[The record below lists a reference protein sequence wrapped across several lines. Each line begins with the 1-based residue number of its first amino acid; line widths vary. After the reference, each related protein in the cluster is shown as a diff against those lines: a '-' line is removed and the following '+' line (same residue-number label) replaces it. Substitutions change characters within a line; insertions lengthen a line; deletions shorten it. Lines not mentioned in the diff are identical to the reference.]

1 MKKLLVAVLFLQAAA
16 SPRGSIEGIVMKA
29 GTALQQSLPHARLE
43 LREGPGTLIVV
54 RSDAG
59 GRFVFSNLAAGRYR
73 LFLTEDGFIRQE
85 YGQRFPNM
93 PGLPINVTAGQHVT
107 NISFRPDAAPT
118 IAGTVLDG
126 NGIPIADILV
136 TAARRTYDVRGRPT
150 LTVVASALTDDR
162 GAYRIFWI
170 DPGDYYVNAG
180 AARVCAGVFPRCY
193 GSRRNQ
199 TDSC

>member
-85 YGQRFPNM
+85 YGRAFQTC
-93 PGLPINVTAGQHVT
+93 L
-107 NISFRPDAAPT
+107 
-118 IAGTVLDG
+118 
-126 NGIPIADILV
+126 
-136 TAARRTYDVRGRPT
+136 
-150 LTVVASALTDDR
+150 
-162 GAYRIFWI
+162 AYRSTSPPANTLRISPF
-170 DPGDYYVNAG
+170 V
-180 AARVCAGVFPRCY
+180 
-193 GSRRNQ
+193 
-199 TDSC
+199 